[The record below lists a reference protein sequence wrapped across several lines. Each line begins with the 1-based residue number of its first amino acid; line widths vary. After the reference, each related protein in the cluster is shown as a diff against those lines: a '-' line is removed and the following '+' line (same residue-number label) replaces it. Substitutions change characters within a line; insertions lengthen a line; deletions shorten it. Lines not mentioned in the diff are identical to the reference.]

1 MLTTGIIFKVHDRLR
16 FAEEQEGTFHEV
28 EFDLSKA
35 EVITDL
41 IWGDQEIDLSPYDGM
56 MIRCEYVGKSRVDA
70 FPMLYFDL
78 AEVNRDLKLK
88 ELGIG

>member
-28 EFDLSKA
+28 EFDLSKV

-56 MIRCEYVGKSRVDA
+56 IIRCEYVGKSRVDA

-78 AEVNRDLKLK
+78 VEVNRDLKLR
-88 ELGIG
+88 ELGID

>member
-1 MLTTGIIFKVHDRLR
+1 MLMTGIIFKVHDRLR
-16 FAEEQEGTFHEV
+16 FAEEPEGTFHEV
-28 EFDLSKA
+28 EFDLSKV

-41 IWGDQEIDLSPYDGM
+41 IWGDQEIDLSPCDGM

-78 AEVNRDLKLK
+78 AEVNRDLRLK

>member
-28 EFDLSKA
+28 EFDLSKV

-41 IWGDQEIDLSPYDGM
+41 IWGNQEINLSPYDGM
-56 MIRCEYVGKSRVDA
+56 IIRCEYVGKSRVDA